1 MTKQQLDKFLPLL
14 ESLKRMEQKNPE
26 VLNKLLKISQELKEK
41 SQNR

>member
-26 VLNKLLKISQELKEK
+26 ALNKLLKISQELKEK